1 MFLMK
6 KTKKKAKK
14 EIIVG
19 VAELPPL
26 SLDFKGIFSGF
37 EIDFWDQV
45 AKDCK
50 LKFEYQKV
58 AFKDVFQKL
67 RKGEI
72 DVALGG
78 ITRNREREELFDFT
92 YFTLESGLLIL
103 VNNKNKPGFFKT
115 IRNFLRHG
123 WKKLLWAIFA
133 ILFFIFACGNALWFV
148 ERGSAFSRNYF
159 PGIFE
164 SLWWT
169 VTTISTVGYGDY
181 IPETWAGKS
190 TASAV
195 IIIGY
200 LFFGF
205 FIAEITSLITVGR
218 IKSDIES
225 QTDLAGKAVAAVKGT
240 TSVKTLRKI
249 GAKVVSVS
257 KIENA
262 YEKLK
267 NEEVDAIVYDAPALM
282 YFARSDISKD
292 FLIKG
297 DIFDPQTYAF
307 IFRDKDPLREKVN
320 QSILG
325 LRDSGYYDW
334 LYRKWFGDNTKME

>member
-1 MFLMK
+1 MK

-19 VAELPPL
+19 VSELPPL
-26 SLDFKGIFSGF
+26 SLDFRGIFSGF
-37 EIDFWDQV
+37 EIDFWEQV

-50 LKFEYQKV
+50 LKFKYQKI
-58 AFKDVFQKL
+58 AFKDVFQYL
-67 RKGEI
+67 SKGKI

-103 VNNKNKPGFFKT
+103 VSNQNKPSFFKT
-115 IRNFLRHG
+115 IANFLKHG
-123 WKKLLWAIFA
+123 YKKLLWAILA
-133 ILFFIFACGNALWFV
+133 ILFFIFACGNTLWFV
-148 ERGSAFSRNYF
+148 ERGSAFSQNYF

-169 VTTISTVGYGDY
+169 VITITTVGYGDY
-181 IPETWAGKS
+181 IPETWAGKAA
-190 TASAV
+190 ASV
-195 IIIGY
+195 VVIIGY

-205 FIAEITSLITVGR
+205 FIAEIASLITVSR

-225 QTDLAGKAVAAVKGT
+225 YGDLAGKNVAAMKGT
-240 TSVKTLRKI
+240 TSIKTLRKI
-249 GAKVVSVS
+249 GANVVSVP
-257 KIENA
+257 KIEKA

-267 NEEVDAIVYDAPALM
+267 EGEVDAVVYDAPALM
-282 YFARSDISKD
+282 YHARGDESKD

-297 DIFDPQTYAF
+297 DIFEPQTYAF
-307 IFRDKDPLREKVN
+307 IFRSNDPLREKVN

-334 LYRKWFGDNTKME
+334 LYRKWFGENTKLE